1 MLRAV
6 HSITGLPINALDGKI
21 GSLKSL
27 HFDDRTWKVRYL
39 VAKLGS
45 LLDTKDVLI
54 LTAETNE
61 LSWVDQCI
69 KVDLSKEQVKNALPF
84 GKDLPVSYQKAWIKQ
99 KNFETLYMVDPW
111 NGNILPMWFP
121 DTNSIDLLLDDMVS
135 TNLRTTEVVDD
146 YKVVCNEDKKVIA
159 EVKDFILDDDD
170 WTIRYLVI
178 DTNGIYTDGD
188 VLVSTYHVEGFS
200 SDDKEI
206 LIDLDKEQLKDCPKY
221 KPHELVNR
229 DYVLEYY
236 DYEGKLVKR
245 SKEGVKELEE
255 LDSKLGLGFSG

>member
-27 HFDDRTWKVRYL
+27 HFNDSTWKVRYL
-39 VAKLGS
+39 VAKLGN

-54 LTAETNE
+54 LAAEANE

-69 KVDLSKEQVKNALPF
+69 KVNLTREQVKNALPF
-84 GKDLPVSYQKAWIKQ
+84 SEDLPVSYQKEWIKQ

-111 NGNILPMWFP
+111 SGSLLPMWFP
-121 DTNSIDLLLDDMVS
+121 NTENIDLLLDDM
-135 TNLRTTEVVDD
+135 TNTPLRTTEVVDD
-146 YKVVCNEDKKVIA
+146 YKVINEKDKTKLGK
-159 EVKDFILDDDD
+159 VKDFIVDDED

-178 DTNGIYTDGD
+178 DTNGIYAGGD
-188 VLVSTYHVEGFS
+188 VLISTYHVSGFCC
-200 SDDKEI
+200 DEKEI
-206 LIDLDKEQLKDCPKY
+206 LIDLNKDQLELCPKY
-221 KPHELVNR
+221 DPHEAVNR

-245 SKEGVKELEE
+245 SKEDMDELEDFDVE
-255 LDSKLGLGFSG
+255 LGLGF